1 MDYAQKILVLQVL
14 PHPGGGGGV
23 RSAAWSSDGE
33 LVALAADDAVVVQ
46 HFDSQA
52 SFRAT
57 ITQEVRSGVSV
68 NLMALRVIHWCS
80 ASHRCAARPAG
91 LTQADRAAAHAATSW
106 LQLKQAGPAMVLS

>member
-1 MDYAQKILVLQVL
+1 ML

-57 ITQEVRSGVSV
+57 ITQEVRPGVSV
-68 NLMALRVIHWCS
+68 HSTADRHWYLAMHCG
-80 ASHRCAARPAG
+80 AARPAG
-91 LTQADRAAAHAATSW
+91 LTQADKAAAHAATSW
-106 LQLKQAGPAMVLS
+106 SYRKQAGPEMPLS